1 MTRGLEFRLPD
12 VQSKIPRFLADVEVG
27 RRSSQVVELS
37 NYLIVVNFDVS
48 RAHVETEF
56 PLDHQEVSSC

>member
-1 MTRGLEFRLPD
+1 
-12 VQSKIPRFLADVEVG
+12 VEVG